1 MSAPETQTINPASP
15 PPAKCHPERQG
26 PPELYQIIVECTGEA
41 QQRDLF
47 DRLRREGLKLR
58 LLVF

>member
-1 MSAPETQTINPASP
+1 MTPPKP
-15 PPAKCHPERQG
+15 KPPADKPKPRPAA

-47 DRLRREGLKLR
+47 DRLQREGLKLR
-58 LLVF
+58 LLVL

>member
-1 MSAPETQTINPASP
+1 MPRPTSHTSRPAPRKPPRPAPPDLFQIVIECQT
-15 PPAKCHPERQG
+15 
-26 PPELYQIIVECTGEA
+26 EA

-58 LLVF
+58 LLVL